1 MPLLRLPTLRPAYER
16 QGFPR
21 RAPLPKLG
29 GMRLLVVEDTE
40 DLADALVRYL
50 RAEGHAVDHVVTAAE
65 AAAAFGVADYAA
77 AVVDLGLPDGSGLD
91 LLRDERS
98 RGNRTPILIATARD
112 RVSDRIA
119 GLDAGADDYIV
130 KPFDLAEVSA
140 RIRAQARRASSA
152 GATAVH
158 VGPLRVDLAG
168 GRVFA
173 AEGEIRLTS
182 REWAVLELLVSARG
196 RVRSRAALEEALY
209 SFDSE
214 IEGNAVE
221 VYVSRLRR
229 KLGASVIET
238 RRGLGYLVR

>member
-140 RIRAQARRASSA
+140 RIRARRAWARMRAQPRCTSA
-152 GATAVH
+152 RCAW
-158 VGPLRVDLAG
+158 
-168 GRVFA
+168 
-173 AEGEIRLTS
+173 TS
-182 REWAVLELLVSARG
+182 RGDGSSRPKARSGSPRASG
-196 RVRSRAALEEALY
+196 RCS
-209 SFDSE
+209 SSW
-214 IEGNAVE
+214 
-221 VYVSRLRR
+221 
-229 KLGASVIET
+229 
-238 RRGLGYLVR
+238 